1 MIKNKKYII
10 AVIIVLLIAVI
21 GTIIATNKKP
31 MAMTKQQE
39 VMKLEIDETKPYM
52 VIFYTKQCPFCH
64 KALDFISKNI
74 EPKYKDLKVYKYD
87 LDNNKEMTYFSYFF
101 KKFDLKTVGVPL
113 VIVGDK
119 NYEMGFGTET
129 GDKYISI
136 VKEEIEKKMPS
147 QK

>member
-74 EPKYKDLKVYKYD
+74 EPKYKDLKIYKYD